1 MGLGYKLFT
10 AGAVLTASDL
20 NNYCQEQSVMYF
32 ANTAARDAAISA
44 GAREDGMTVY
54 IGSND
59 SSEGIL
65 TFNGS
70 SWTRPWNIPWGSQGR
85 ATTSSTRQ
93 VMTASGTDVTGLSV
107 TFDQVSNRLIKFTFM
122 LGVVCTAAAFNAHT
136 MTVNTGTTGAGTT
149 VATLGQS
156 KMNAGDYQV
165 FHYTATIATTTT
177 GSQSYHLRQSVLIG
191 GSGIDITND
200 LGQGIMIV
208 EDIGPSG
215 APV

>member
-32 ANTAARDAAISA
+32 ANTAARDAAIS
-44 GAREDGMTVY
+44 GAALEDGMTVY

-59 SSEGIL
+59 ANEGL
-65 TFNGS
+65 YTYNGTA
-70 SWTRPWNIPWGSQGR
+70 WRRPWNMPWGSQGR

-93 VMTASGTDVTGLSV
+93 AMTASGTDVTGLSV

-122 LGVVCTAAAFNAHT
+122 FGVVALTNAFIAFNF
-136 MTVNTGTTGAGTT
+136 TVNTGTTGAGTT
-149 VATLGQS
+149 VATLGES
-156 KMNAGDYQV
+156 KLNLGEYQV
-165 FHYTATIATTTT
+165 FSYTATIATTTT
-177 GSQSYHLRQSVLIG
+177 GSQSYHLRQSSL
-191 GSGIDITND
+191 SANGISITND
-200 LGQGIMIV
+200 LGLGIMVV